1 MIVRWSLSTI
11 LAALC
16 VLHLYWAFGGKW
28 ALDKVN
34 PEVDGKP
41 LLKLGFLPCV
51 GAAVGFLV
59 LAAVPVVSMKP
70 VLRKWLLV
78 GMVIVFAGRAIG
90 DFKYV
95 GFFKSIRETAFGFW
109 DTRVYS
115 PLNVL
120 IAILAGLSLH

>member
-1 MIVRWSLSTI
+1 MIVRCSLSTI

-16 VLHLYWAFGGKW
+16 LLHLYWAFGGKW

-34 PEVDGKP
+34 PQVDGKP
-41 LLKLGFLPCV
+41 LLKLGFIACF
-51 GAAVGFLV
+51 GAAIGFFI

-70 VLRKWLLV
+70 ALRKWLLI
-78 GMVIVFAGRAIG
+78 GMAVVFAGRAIG
-90 DFKYV
+90 DFKNV
-95 GFFKSIRETAFGFW
+95 GFFKSVKGTAFALW

-120 IAILAGLSLH
+120 IAVLAGLSLR